1 MQCNDIQ
8 WRRSTDKQPFSAQ
21 GPHLP
26 CGTVPAY
33 QTRWNTRGAQGQ
45 RPSYTPRL
53 QLKDFLSYAL
63 GSVAAVLQEGAGEA
77 GALPVDDQLA
87 PRHLNIKADWRRAKL
102 GKVDTVSLFYR
113 MGTANTCATLI
124 VRLLKV
130 SEIQF

>member
-1 MQCNDIQ
+1 MTYNGAVLPT
-8 WRRSTDKQPFSAQ
+8 SSPFLPRA
-21 GPHLP
+21 HLP

-87 PRHLNIKADWRRAKL
+87 PRHLNIKAAFREEQSWEKL
-102 GKVDTVSLFYR
+102 T
-113 MGTANTCATLI
+113 
-124 VRLLKV
+124 
-130 SEIQF
+130 QFLCFTEWGLPTHVQL

>member
-1 MQCNDIQ
+1 M
-8 WRRSTDKQPFSAQ
+8 
-21 GPHLP
+21 
-26 CGTVPAY
+26 PAY

-87 PRHLNIKADWRRAKL
+87 PKQPREEQSWEKL
-102 GKVDTVSLFYR
+102 T
-113 MGTANTCATLI
+113 
-124 VRLLKV
+124 
-130 SEIQF
+130 QFLCFTEWGLPTHVQL